1 MFDDLNAHFHE
12 HLVPLYVRHREIR
25 EKAKAGLSRD
35 LQAATATANALY
47 HFREHLPQSH
57 AMSRAKVAAQCPDHD
72 LVGDIANV
80 SKHAE
85 LTRGVPKVS
94 HAQSVCEIIVL
105 TEFSD
110 DKGIFTDARKLVT
123 VKLDDGTERDVFD
136 ILTNVI
142 NFWGQQLALWG
153 VLKDYNLFPSQP
165 GRSIQDR
172 NALGSR

>member
-1 MFDDLNAHFHE
+1 
-12 HLVPLYVRHREIR
+12 
-25 EKAKAGLSRD
+25 
-35 LQAATATANALY
+35 
-47 HFREHLPQSH
+47 
-57 AMSRAKVAAQCPDHD
+57 MSRAEVAALCSDYD

-85 LTRGVPKVS
+85 LSRGAPKVS

-153 VLKDYNLFPSQP
+153 VLKDYNLFPSQL